1 MTDIE
6 VPSTSGYIVNVVL
19 NVFSALTAIVFNSI
33 TIQAIR
39 KTSSLPNPLKI
50 LLLSLAYSDLA
61 VGLVAQP
68 LWIVT
73 LSREEDTEVLCI
85 IQSALANASFLGIM
99 ALNVDRFLA
108 VHLHL
113 RYRELVTY
121 KRVLR
126 LAILT
131 WVLSALLS
139 SICCLVTENLNPF
152 MNITI
157 IVWSLCLI
165 FLTVISCRLYF
176 AVRVHTK
183 QIQASQLNQTALS
196 DELANASRLRKSSVS
211 SFYVN
216 FVFLVCYLPFFCS
229 LITGIFFK
237 KAAFTNSQIWQEL
250 FLLSRTLMFINSCL
264 NPVIYCWRMRDIR
277 HAIKDILRN
286 TCTYKR

>member
-1 MTDIE
+1 MADIE
-6 VPSTSGYIVNVVL
+6 VPSISGYIVNVVL

-73 LSREEDTEVLCI
+73 LSREEDTEVLWI

-121 KRVLR
+121 KRVLS

-131 WVLSALLS
+131 WVFSALLS
-139 SICCLVTENLNPF
+139 SIRRWITEDLSEF

-183 QIQASQLNQTALS
+183 QIQALQLKQTALS
-196 DELANASRLRKSSVS
+196 DEVANASRLRKSAVS

-216 FVFLVCYLPFFCS
+216 FVFLVCYLPFYCS
-229 LITGIFFK
+229 LIRKFFK
-237 KAAFTNSQIWQEL
+237 SEAFVNGQIWQEL
-250 FLLSRTLMFINSCL
+250 FPLSRTLMFMNSCL

-286 TCTYKR
+286 TCTH

>member
-1 MTDIE
+1 MINIE
-6 VPSTSGYIVNVVL
+6 VPSTSGLIVNVAL
-19 NVFSALTAIVFNSI
+19 NVFSAFTAIVFNSI
-33 TIQAIR
+33 TIQVIK

-50 LLLSLAYSDLA
+50 LLLSLALSDLA

-68 LWIVT
+68 LWIVNI
-73 LSREEDTEVLCI
+73 LRKKDTEVLWI

-99 ALNVDRFLA
+99 ALSVDRFLA

-139 SICCLVTENLNPF
+139 SICYLVTKNLNPF

-196 DELANASRLRKSSVS
+196 DELANASRLRKSAVS

-216 FVFLVCYLPFFCS
+216 FVFLVCYLPFYCS

>member
-1 MTDIE
+1 MADIE

-121 KRVLR
+121 KRVLS

-131 WVLSALLS
+131 WVFSALLS
-139 SICCLVTENLNPF
+139 SIRRWITEDLSEF

-176 AVRVHTK
+176 AV
-183 QIQASQLNQTALS
+183 
-196 DELANASRLRKSSVS
+196 
-211 SFYVN
+211 
-216 FVFLVCYLPFFCS
+216 
-229 LITGIFFK
+229 
-237 KAAFTNSQIWQEL
+237 
-250 FLLSRTLMFINSCL
+250 M
-264 NPVIYCWRMRDIR
+264 
-277 HAIKDILRN
+277 
-286 TCTYKR
+286 

>member
-1 MTDIE
+1 MINIE
-6 VPSTSGYIVNVVL
+6 VPSTSGLIVNVAL
-19 NVFSALTAIVFNSI
+19 NVFSAFTAIVFNSI
-33 TIQAIR
+33 TIQAIK

-50 LLLSLAYSDLA
+50 LLLSLALSDLA

-68 LWIVT
+68 LWIVNI
-73 LSREEDTEVLCI
+73 LRKKDTEVLWI

-99 ALNVDRFLA
+99 ALSVDRFLA

-121 KRVLR
+121 KRVLS

-131 WVLSALLS
+131 WVFSALLS
-139 SICCLVTENLNPF
+139 SICRWITEDLSEF

-229 LITGIFFK
+229 LINGIFFMSE
-237 KAAFTNSQIWQEL
+237 AFTNSQIWQEL

>member
-1 MTDIE
+1 MINIE
-6 VPSTSGYIVNVVL
+6 VPSTSGLIVNVAL
-19 NVFSALTAIVFNSI
+19 NVFSAFTAIVFNSI
-33 TIQAIR
+33 TIQVIK

-50 LLLSLAYSDLA
+50 LLLSLALSDLA

-68 LWIVT
+68 LWIVNI
-73 LSREEDTEVLCI
+73 LRKKDTEVLWI

-99 ALNVDRFLA
+99 ALSVDRFLA

-121 KRVLR
+121 KRVLS

-131 WVLSALLS
+131 WVFSALLS
-139 SICCLVTENLNPF
+139 SICRWITEDLSEF

-196 DELANASRLRKSSVS
+196 DELANAFRLRKSSVS

-286 TCTYKR
+286 TCTH

>member
-85 IQSALANASFLGIM
+85 IQYALANASFLGIM

-121 KRVLR
+121 KRVLS

-131 WVLSALLS
+131 WVFSALLS
-139 SICCLVTENLNPF
+139 SICRWITEDLSEF

-196 DELANASRLRKSSVS
+196 DELATASRLRKSAVS

-216 FVFLVCYLPFFCS
+216 FVFLVCYLPFYCS
-229 LITGIFFK
+229 LIRKFFK
-237 KAAFTNSQIWQEL
+237 SEAFVNSQIWQEL
-250 FLLSRTLMFINSCL
+250 FLLSRTLMFMNSCL

-286 TCTYKR
+286 TCTH

>member
-1 MTDIE
+1 MADIE
-6 VPSTSGYIVNVVL
+6 VSTSGYIVNVVL

-33 TIQAIR
+33 TIQAMR

-50 LLLSLAYSDLA
+50 LLLSLAFSDLA
-61 VGLVAQP
+61 VGVVAQP

-121 KRVLR
+121 KRVLS

-131 WVLSALLS
+131 WVFSALLS
-139 SICCLVTENLNPF
+139 SICRWITEDLSEF

-183 QIQASQLNQTALS
+183 QIQALQLKQTALS
-196 DELANASRLRKSSVS
+196 DEVANASRLRKSAVS

-216 FVFLVCYLPFFCS
+216 FVFLVCYLPFYCS
-229 LITGIFFK
+229 LIRKFFK
-237 KAAFTNSQIWQEL
+237 SEAFVNGQIWQEL
-250 FLLSRTLMFINSCL
+250 FPLSRTLMFMNSCL

-286 TCTYKR
+286 TCTH

>member
-1 MTDIE
+1 MADIE

-50 LLLSLAYSDLA
+50 LLLSLAFSDLA

-85 IQSALANASFLGIM
+85 IQYALANASFLGIM

-131 WVLSALLS
+131 WVFSALLS
-139 SICCLVTENLNPF
+139 FICYLVTKNLNPF

-183 QIQASQLNQTALS
+183 QIQALQLKQTALS
-196 DELANASRLRKSSVS
+196 DEVANASRLRKSAVS

-216 FVFLVCYLPFFCS
+216 FVFLVCFLPYYCS
-229 LITGIFFK
+229 LIRKFFK
-237 KAAFTNSQIWQEL
+237 SEAFVNSQIWQEL
-250 FLLSRTLMFINSCL
+250 FPLSRTLMFMNSCL

-286 TCTYKR
+286 TCTH

>member
-1 MTDIE
+1 MADIE

-50 LLLSLAYSDLA
+50 LMLSLAFSDLA

-121 KRVLR
+121 KRVLS

-131 WVLSALLS
+131 WVFSALLS
-139 SICCLVTENLNPF
+139 SICRWITEDLSEF

-183 QIQASQLNQTALS
+183 QIQALQLKQTALS
-196 DELANASRLRKSSVS
+196 DEVANAFRLRKSAVS

-216 FVFLVCYLPFFCS
+216 FVFLVCYLPFYCS
-229 LITGIFFK
+229 LIRKFFK
-237 KAAFTNSQIWQEL
+237 SEAFVNGQIWQEL
-250 FLLSRTLMFINSCL
+250 FPLSRTLMFMNSCL

-286 TCTYKR
+286 TCTH

>member
-1 MTDIE
+1 MADIE

-50 LLLSLAYSDLA
+50 LLLSLAFSDLA

-85 IQSALANASFLGIM
+85 IQYALANASFLGIM

-131 WVLSALLS
+131 WVFSALLS
-139 SICCLVTENLNPF
+139 FICYLVTKNLNPF

-183 QIQASQLNQTALS
+183 QIQALQLKQTALS
-196 DELANASRLRKSSVS
+196 DEVANASRLRKSAVS

-216 FVFLVCYLPFFCS
+216 FVFLVCFLPFYCS
-229 LITGIFFK
+229 LIRKFFK
-237 KAAFTNSQIWQEL
+237 SEAFVNSLIWQEL
-250 FLLSRTLMFINSCL
+250 FLLSRTLMFMNSCL

-286 TCTYKR
+286 TCTH

>member
-1 MTDIE
+1 MINIE
-6 VPSTSGYIVNVVL
+6 VPSTSGLIVNVAF
-19 NVFSALTAIVFNSI
+19 NVFSAFTAIVFNSI
-33 TIQAIR
+33 TIQVIK

-50 LLLSLAYSDLA
+50 LLLSLALSDLA

-68 LWIVT
+68 LWIVNI
-73 LSREEDTEVLCI
+73 LRKKDTEVLWI

-99 ALNVDRFLA
+99 ALSVDRFLA

-131 WVLSALLS
+131 WVFSALLS
-139 SICCLVTENLNPF
+139 FICYLVTKNLNPF

-183 QIQASQLNQTALS
+183 QIQALQLKQTALS
-196 DELANASRLRKSSVS
+196 DEVANASRLRKSAVS

-216 FVFLVCYLPFFCS
+216 FVFLVCFLPFYCS
-229 LITGIFFK
+229 LIRKFFK
-237 KAAFTNSQIWQEL
+237 SEAFVNSQIWQEL
-250 FLLSRTLMFINSCL
+250 FLLSRTLMFMNSCL

>member
-1 MTDIE
+1 MADIE

-50 LLLSLAYSDLA
+50 LLLSLAFSDLA

-121 KRVLR
+121 KRVLS

-131 WVLSALLS
+131 WVFSALLS
-139 SICCLVTENLNPF
+139 SICRWITEDLSEF

-183 QIQASQLNQTALS
+183 QIQALQLNQTALS
-196 DELANASRLRKSSVS
+196 DEVANASRLRKSAVS

-216 FVFLVCYLPFFCS
+216 FVFLVCYLPFYCS
-229 LITGIFFK
+229 LIRKFFK
-237 KAAFTNSQIWQEL
+237 SEAFVNGQIWQEL
-250 FLLSRTLMFINSCL
+250 FPLSRTLMFMNSCL

-286 TCTYKR
+286 TCTHKR

>member
-1 MTDIE
+1 MINIE
-6 VPSTSGYIVNVVL
+6 VPSTSGLIVNVAL
-19 NVFSALTAIVFNSI
+19 NVFSAFTAIVFNSI
-33 TIQAIR
+33 TIQVIK

-50 LLLSLAYSDLA
+50 LLLSLALSDLA

-68 LWIVT
+68 LWIVNI
-73 LSREEDTEVLCI
+73 LRKKDTEVLWI

-99 ALNVDRFLA
+99 ALSVDRFLA

-139 SICCLVTENLNPF
+139 FICYLVTKNLNPF

-183 QIQASQLNQTALS
+183 QIQALQLKQTALS
-196 DELANASRLRKSSVS
+196 DEVANASRLRKSAVS

-216 FVFLVCYLPFFCS
+216 FVFLVCFLPFYCS
-229 LITGIFFK
+229 LIRKFFK
-237 KAAFTNSQIWQEL
+237 SEAFVNSQIWQEL

>member
-1 MTDIE
+1 MADIE

-19 NVFSALTAIVFNSI
+19 NVLSALTAIVFNSI

-121 KRVLR
+121 KRVLS

-131 WVLSALLS
+131 WVFSALLS
-139 SICCLVTENLNPF
+139 SICRWITEDLSEF

-183 QIQASQLNQTALS
+183 QIQALQLKQTALS
-196 DELANASRLRKSSVS
+196 DEVANASRLRKSAVS

-216 FVFLVCYLPFFCS
+216 FVFLVCYLPFYCS
-229 LITGIFFK
+229 LIGKFFK
-237 KAAFTNSQIWQEL
+237 SEAFVNSQIWQEL
-250 FLLSRTLMFINSCL
+250 FPLSRTLMFMNSCL

-286 TCTYKR
+286 TCTH

>member
-1 MTDIE
+1 M
-6 VPSTSGYIVNVVL
+6 NVVL

-121 KRVLR
+121 KRVLS

-131 WVLSALLS
+131 WVFSALLS
-139 SICCLVTENLNPF
+139 SICRWITEDLSEF

-183 QIQASQLNQTALS
+183 QIQALQLKQTALS
-196 DELANASRLRKSSVS
+196 DEVANASRLRKSAVS

-216 FVFLVCYLPFFCS
+216 FVFLVCFLPYYCS
-229 LITGIFFK
+229 LIRKFFK
-237 KAAFTNSQIWQEL
+237 SEAFVNSQIWQEL
-250 FLLSRTLMFINSCL
+250 FPLSRTLMFMNSCL

-286 TCTYKR
+286 TCTH

>member
-1 MTDIE
+1 MINIE
-6 VPSTSGYIVNVVL
+6 VPSTSGLIVNVAL
-19 NVFSALTAIVFNSI
+19 NVFSAFTAIVFNSI
-33 TIQAIR
+33 TIQVIK

-50 LLLSLAYSDLA
+50 LLLSLALSDLA

-68 LWIVT
+68 LWIVNI
-73 LSREEDTEVLCI
+73 LRKKDTEVLWI

-99 ALNVDRFLA
+99 ALSVDRFLA

-121 KRVLR
+121 KRVLS

-131 WVLSALLS
+131 WVFSALLS
-139 SICCLVTENLNPF
+139 SICRWITEDLSEF

-196 DELANASRLRKSSVS
+196 DELANAFRLRKSSVS

>member
-1 MTDIE
+1 MADIE
-6 VPSTSGYIVNVVL
+6 VPSTSGLIVNVVL

-50 LLLSLAYSDLA
+50 LMLSLAFSDLA

-121 KRVLR
+121 KRVLS

-131 WVLSALLS
+131 WLFSALLS
-139 SICCLVTENLNPF
+139 SICRWITEDLSEF
-152 MNITI
+152 MNMTI

-196 DELANASRLRKSSVS
+196 DEVANASQRLRKSAVS

-216 FVFLVCYLPFFCS
+216 FVFLVCYLPFYCS
-229 LITGIFFK
+229 LIRKFFK
-237 KAAFTNSQIWQEL
+237 SEAFVNGQIWQEL
-250 FLLSRTLMFINSCL
+250 FPLSRTLMFMNSCL

-286 TCTYKR
+286 TCTH

>member
-1 MTDIE
+1 M
-6 VPSTSGYIVNVVL
+6 NVVL

-85 IQSALANASFLGIM
+85 IQYALANASFLGIM

-121 KRVLR
+121 KRVLS

-131 WVLSALLS
+131 WVFSALLS
-139 SICCLVTENLNPF
+139 SICRWITEDLSEF

-183 QIQASQLNQTALS
+183 QIQALQLKQTALS
-196 DELANASRLRKSSVS
+196 DEVANASRLRKSAVS

-216 FVFLVCYLPFFCS
+216 FVFLVCFLPFYCS
-229 LITGIFFK
+229 LIRKFFK
-237 KAAFTNSQIWQEL
+237 SEAFVNSQIWQEL
-250 FLLSRTLMFINSCL
+250 FLLSRTLMFMNSCL

-286 TCTYKR
+286 TCTH

>member
-1 MTDIE
+1 MINIE
-6 VPSTSGYIVNVVL
+6 VPSTSGLIVNVAL
-19 NVFSALTAIVFNSI
+19 NVFSAFTAIVFNSI
-33 TIQAIR
+33 TIQVIK

-50 LLLSLAYSDLA
+50 LLLSLALSDLA

-68 LWIVT
+68 LWIVNI
-73 LSREEDTEVLCI
+73 LRKKDTEVLWI

-99 ALNVDRFLA
+99 ALSVDRFLA

-121 KRVLR
+121 KRVLS

-139 SICCLVTENLNPF
+139 FICYLVTKNLNPF

-183 QIQASQLNQTALS
+183 QIQALQLKQTALS
-196 DELANASRLRKSSVS
+196 DEVANASRLRKSAVS

-216 FVFLVCYLPFFCS
+216 FVFLVCFLPFYCS
-229 LITGIFFK
+229 LIRKFFK
-237 KAAFTNSQIWQEL
+237 SEAFVNSQIWQEL
-250 FLLSRTLMFINSCL
+250 FLLSRTLMFMNSCL

-286 TCTYKR
+286 TCTH

>member
-1 MTDIE
+1 M
-6 VPSTSGYIVNVVL
+6 NVVL

-85 IQSALANASFLGIM
+85 IQYALANASFLGIM

-131 WVLSALLS
+131 WVFSALLS
-139 SICCLVTENLNPF
+139 FICYLVTKNLNPF

-196 DELANASRLRKSSVS
+196 DELANAFRLRKSSVS

>member
-1 MTDIE
+1 MADIE

-121 KRVLR
+121 KRVLS

-131 WVLSALLS
+131 WVFSALLS
-139 SICCLVTENLNPF
+139 SICRWITEDLSEF

-176 AVRVHTK
+176 AVRVHTE
-183 QIQASQLNQTALS
+183 QIQALQLKQTALS
-196 DELANASRLRKSSVS
+196 DEVANASRLRKSAVS

-216 FVFLVCYLPFFCS
+216 FVFLVCFLPFYCS
-229 LITGIFFK
+229 LIGKFFK
-237 KAAFTNSQIWQEL
+237 SEAFVNSQIWQEL
-250 FLLSRTLMFINSCL
+250 FSLSRTLMFMNSCL

-286 TCTYKR
+286 TCTH

>member
-1 MTDIE
+1 M
-6 VPSTSGYIVNVVL
+6 
-19 NVFSALTAIVFNSI
+19 
-33 TIQAIR
+33 R
-39 KTSSLPNPLKI
+39 KTSSSPNPLKI
-50 LLLSLAYSDLA
+50 LLLSLAFSDLA
-61 VGLVAQP
+61 VGVVAQP

-73 LSREEDTEVLCI
+73 LSREEDTEVLWI

-139 SICCLVTENLNPF
+139 SICYLVTENLNPF

-183 QIQASQLNQTALS
+183 QIQALQLKQTALS
-196 DELANASRLRKSSVS
+196 DELANASRLRKSAVS

-216 FVFLVCYLPFFCS
+216 FVFLVCYLPFYCS
-229 LITGIFFK
+229 LIRKFFK
-237 KAAFTNSQIWQEL
+237 SEAFVNGQIWQEL
-250 FLLSRTLMFINSCL
+250 FPLSRTLMFMNSCL

-286 TCTYKR
+286 TCTH

>member
-1 MTDIE
+1 M
-6 VPSTSGYIVNVVL
+6 NVVL

-121 KRVLR
+121 KRVLS

-131 WVLSALLS
+131 WVFSALLS
-139 SICCLVTENLNPF
+139 SICRWITEDLSEF

-176 AVRVHTK
+176 AVRVHTE
-183 QIQASQLNQTALS
+183 QIQALQLKQTALS
-196 DELANASRLRKSSVS
+196 DEVANASRLRKSAVS

-216 FVFLVCYLPFFCS
+216 FVFLVCFLPYYCS
-229 LITGIFFK
+229 LIRKFFK
-237 KAAFTNSQIWQEL
+237 SEAFVNSQIWQEL
-250 FLLSRTLMFINSCL
+250 FPLSRTLMFMNSCL

-286 TCTYKR
+286 TCTH

>member
-1 MTDIE
+1 MADIE

-85 IQSALANASFLGIM
+85 IQYALANASFLGIM

-196 DELANASRLRKSSVS
+196 DELANAFRLRKSSVS

-229 LITGIFFK
+229 LIYGIFFK

>member
-1 MTDIE
+1 MINIE
-6 VPSTSGYIVNVVL
+6 VPSTSGLIVNVAF
-19 NVFSALTAIVFNSI
+19 NVFSAFTAIVFNSI
-33 TIQAIR
+33 TIQVIK
-39 KTSSLPNPLKI
+39 KTFTLPNPLKI
-50 LLLSLAYSDLA
+50 LLLSLALSDLA

-68 LWIVT
+68 LWIVNI
-73 LSREEDTEVLCI
+73 LRKKDTEVLWI

-99 ALNVDRFLA
+99 ALSVDRFLA

-121 KRVLR
+121 KRVLS

-131 WVLSALLS
+131 WVFSALLS
-139 SICCLVTENLNPF
+139 SICRWITEDLSEF

-183 QIQASQLNQTALS
+183 QIQALQLKQTALS
-196 DELANASRLRKSSVS
+196 DEVANASRLRKSAVS

-216 FVFLVCYLPFFCS
+216 FVFLVCFLPFYCS
-229 LITGIFFK
+229 LIRKFFMSE
-237 KAAFTNSQIWQEL
+237 AFVNSQIWQEL
-250 FLLSRTLMFINSCL
+250 FSLSRTLMFMNSCL

-286 TCTYKR
+286 TCTH

>member
-131 WVLSALLS
+131 WVLNALLS

-183 QIQASQLNQTALS
+183 QIQALQLKQTALS
-196 DELANASRLRKSSVS
+196 DEVANASRLRKSAVS

-216 FVFLVCYLPFFCS
+216 FVFLVCFLPFYCS
-229 LITGIFFK
+229 LIRKFFMSE
-237 KAAFTNSQIWQEL
+237 AFVNSQIWQEL
-250 FLLSRTLMFINSCL
+250 FSLSRTLMFMNSCL

-286 TCTYKR
+286 TCTH

>member
-1 MTDIE
+1 MADIE

-85 IQSALANASFLGIM
+85 IQYALANASFLGIM

-183 QIQASQLNQTALS
+183 QIQALQLKQTALS
-196 DELANASRLRKSSVS
+196 DEVANASRLRKSA
-211 SFYVN
+211 
-216 FVFLVCYLPFFCS
+216 
-229 LITGIFFK
+229 
-237 KAAFTNSQIWQEL
+237 KAEL
-250 FLLSRTLMFINSCL
+250 SEVLS
-264 NPVIYCWRMRDIR
+264 
-277 HAIKDILRN
+277 
-286 TCTYKR
+286 

>member
-1 MTDIE
+1 MADIE

-121 KRVLR
+121 KRVLS

-131 WVLSALLS
+131 WVFSALLS
-139 SICCLVTENLNPF
+139 SICRWITEDLSEF

-183 QIQASQLNQTALS
+183 QIQALQLKQTALS
-196 DELANASRLRKSSVS
+196 DEVANASRLRKSAVS

-216 FVFLVCYLPFFCS
+216 FVFLVCYLPFYCS
-229 LITGIFFK
+229 LIRKFFK
-237 KAAFTNSQIWQEL
+237 SEAFVNGQIWQEL
-250 FLLSRTLMFINSCL
+250 FPLSRTLMFMNSCL

-286 TCTYKR
+286 TCTH

>member
-1 MTDIE
+1 M
-6 VPSTSGYIVNVVL
+6 NVVL

-39 KTSSLPNPLKI
+39 KTSSLTNPLKI

-85 IQSALANASFLGIM
+85 IQSALANATFLGIM

-121 KRVLR
+121 KRVLS

-131 WVLSALLS
+131 WVFSALLS
-139 SICCLVTENLNPF
+139 SICRWITEDLSEF

-183 QIQASQLNQTALS
+183 QIQALQLKQTALS
-196 DELANASRLRKSSVS
+196 DEVANASRLRKSAVS

-216 FVFLVCYLPFFCS
+216 FVFLVCFLPYYCS
-229 LITGIFFK
+229 LIRKFFK
-237 KAAFTNSQIWQEL
+237 SEAFVNSQIWQEL
-250 FLLSRTLMFINSCL
+250 FPLSRTLMFMNSCL

-286 TCTYKR
+286 TCTH

>member
-1 MTDIE
+1 MINIE
-6 VPSTSGYIVNVVL
+6 VPSTSGLIVNVAL
-19 NVFSALTAIVFNSI
+19 NVFSAFTAIVFNSI
-33 TIQAIR
+33 TIQAIK

-50 LLLSLAYSDLA
+50 LLLSLALSDLA

-68 LWIVT
+68 LWIVNI
-73 LSREEDTEVLCI
+73 LRKKDTEVLWI

-99 ALNVDRFLA
+99 ALSVDRFLA

-121 KRVLR
+121 KRVLS

-131 WVLSALLS
+131 WVFSALLS
-139 SICCLVTENLNPF
+139 SICRWITEDLSEF

-183 QIQASQLNQTALS
+183 QIQASQLNQIALS

-229 LITGIFFK
+229 LIYGIFFK

>member
-1 MTDIE
+1 MADIE

-50 LLLSLAYSDLA
+50 LLLSLALSDLA

-68 LWIVT
+68 LWIVN
-73 LSREEDTEVLCI
+73 LSRKEDTEVLCI
-85 IQSALANASFLGIM
+85 IQYALANASFLGIM

-121 KRVLR
+121 KRVLS

-131 WVLSALLS
+131 WVFSALLS
-139 SICCLVTENLNPF
+139 SICRWITEDLREF

-183 QIQASQLNQTALS
+183 QIQALQLKQTALS
-196 DELANASRLRKSSVS
+196 DEVANASRLRKSAVS

-216 FVFLVCYLPFFCS
+216 FVFLVCYLPFYCS
-229 LITGIFFK
+229 LIRKFFK
-237 KAAFTNSQIWQEL
+237 SEAFVNGQIWQEL
-250 FLLSRTLMFINSCL
+250 FPLSRTLMFMNSCL

-277 HAIKDILRN
+277 HAIKNILRN
-286 TCTYKR
+286 TCTHKR

>member
-1 MTDIE
+1 M
-6 VPSTSGYIVNVVL
+6 NVVL

-121 KRVLR
+121 KRVLS

-131 WVLSALLS
+131 WVFSALLS
-139 SICCLVTENLNPF
+139 SICRWITEDLSEF

-176 AVRVHTK
+176 AVRVHTE
-183 QIQASQLNQTALS
+183 QIQALQLKQTALS
-196 DELANASRLRKSSVS
+196 DEVANASRLRKSAVS

-216 FVFLVCYLPFFCS
+216 FVFLVCFLPFYCS
-229 LITGIFFK
+229 LIGKFFK
-237 KAAFTNSQIWQEL
+237 SEAFVNSQIWQEL
-250 FLLSRTLMFINSCL
+250 FSLSRTLMFMNSCL

-286 TCTYKR
+286 TCTH

>member
-1 MTDIE
+1 MINID
-6 VPSTSGYIVNVVL
+6 VPSTSGLIVNVAL
-19 NVFSALTAIVFNSI
+19 NVFSAFTAIVFNSI
-33 TIQAIR
+33 TIQAIK

-50 LLLSLAYSDLA
+50 LLLSLALSDLA

-68 LWIVT
+68 LWIVNI
-73 LSREEDTEVLCI
+73 LRKKDTEVLWI

-99 ALNVDRFLA
+99 ALSVDRFLA

-131 WVLSALLS
+131 WVFSALLPF
-139 SICCLVTENLNPF
+139 ICRWITEDLSEF

-183 QIQASQLNQTALS
+183 QIQALQLKQTALS
-196 DELANASRLRKSSVS
+196 DEVANASRLRKSAVS

-216 FVFLVCYLPFFCS
+216 FVFLVCYLPFYCS
-229 LITGIFFK
+229 LTTGIFFK

-277 HAIKDILRN
+277 HAIKNILRN
-286 TCTYKR
+286 TCTHKR

>member
-1 MTDIE
+1 MINID
-6 VPSTSGYIVNVVL
+6 VPSTSGLIVNVAL
-19 NVFSALTAIVFNSI
+19 NVFSAFTAIVFNSI
-33 TIQAIR
+33 TIQAIK

-50 LLLSLAYSDLA
+50 LLLSLALSDLA

-68 LWIVT
+68 LWIVNI
-73 LSREEDTEVLCI
+73 LRKKDTEVLWI

-99 ALNVDRFLA
+99 ALSVDRFLA

-121 KRVLR
+121 KRVLS

-131 WVLSALLS
+131 WVFSALLPF
-139 SICCLVTENLNPF
+139 ICRWITKDLSEF

-196 DELANASRLRKSSVS
+196 DELATASRLRKSAVS

-216 FVFLVCYLPFFCS
+216 FVFLVCYLPFYCS
-229 LITGIFFK
+229 LTTGIFFK

-277 HAIKDILRN
+277 HAIKNILRN
-286 TCTYKR
+286 TCTHKR

>member
-1 MTDIE
+1 MADIE

-131 WVLSALLS
+131 WVFSALLS
-139 SICCLVTENLNPF
+139 FICRWITEDLSEF

-183 QIQASQLNQTALS
+183 QIQALQLKQTALS
-196 DELANASRLRKSSVS
+196 DELANASRLRKSAVS

-216 FVFLVCYLPFFCS
+216 FVFLVCFLPYYCS
-229 LITGIFFK
+229 LIRKFFK
-237 KAAFTNSQIWQEL
+237 SEAFVNSQIWQEL
-250 FLLSRTLMFINSCL
+250 FPLSRTLMFMNSCL

-286 TCTYKR
+286 TCTH

>member
-1 MTDIE
+1 MADIE

-68 LWIVT
+68 LWIVNI
-73 LSREEDTEVLCI
+73 LRKKDTEVLWI
-85 IQSALANASFLGIM
+85 IQSTLANASFLGIM
-99 ALNVDRFLA
+99 ALSVDRFLA

-131 WVLSALLS
+131 WVLNALLS

-183 QIQASQLNQTALS
+183 QIQALQLKQTALS
-196 DELANASRLRKSSVS
+196 DEVANASRLRKSAVS

-216 FVFLVCYLPFFCS
+216 FVFLVCFLPYYCS
-229 LITGIFFK
+229 LIRKFFK
-237 KAAFTNSQIWQEL
+237 SEAFVNSQIWQEL
-250 FLLSRTLMFINSCL
+250 FPLSRTLMFMNSCL

-286 TCTYKR
+286 TCTH

>member
-1 MTDIE
+1 MADIE

-50 LLLSLAYSDLA
+50 LLLSLAFSDLA

-68 LWIVT
+68 LWIVN
-73 LSREEDTEVLCI
+73 LSREEDTEVLSI

-139 SICCLVTENLNPF
+139 SICYLVTENLNPF

-196 DELANASRLRKSSVS
+196 DELATASRLRKSAVS

-216 FVFLVCYLPFFCS
+216 FVFLVCYLPFYCS
-229 LITGIFFK
+229 LITKFFK
-237 KAAFTNSQIWQEL
+237 SEEFVNGQIWQEL
-250 FLLSRTLMFINSCL
+250 FPLSRTLMFMNSCL

-286 TCTYKR
+286 TCTH

>member
-1 MTDIE
+1 MADIE

-33 TIQAIR
+33 TIQAMR
-39 KTSSLPNPLKI
+39 KTSSSPNPLKI
-50 LLLSLAYSDLA
+50 LLLSLAFSDLA
-61 VGLVAQP
+61 VGVVAQP

-73 LSREEDTEVLCI
+73 LSREEDTEVLWI

-121 KRVLR
+121 KRVLS

-131 WVLSALLS
+131 WVFSALLS
-139 SICCLVTENLNPF
+139 SICRWITEDLSEF

-183 QIQASQLNQTALS
+183 QIQALQLKQTALS
-196 DELANASRLRKSSVS
+196 DELANASRLRKSAVS

-216 FVFLVCYLPFFCS
+216 FVFLVCYLPFYCS
-229 LITGIFFK
+229 LIRKFFK
-237 KAAFTNSQIWQEL
+237 SEAFVNGQIWQEL
-250 FLLSRTLMFINSCL
+250 FPLSRTLMFMNSCL

-286 TCTYKR
+286 TCTH

>member
-1 MTDIE
+1 MADIE

-50 LLLSLAYSDLA
+50 LLLSLAYTDLA

-85 IQSALANASFLGIM
+85 IQFALANASFLGIM

-121 KRVLR
+121 KRVLS

-131 WVLSALLS
+131 WVFSALLS
-139 SICCLVTENLNPF
+139 SICRWITEDLSEF

-183 QIQASQLNQTALS
+183 QIQALQLKQTALS
-196 DELANASRLRKSSVS
+196 DEVANASRLRKSAVS

-216 FVFLVCYLPFFCS
+216 FVFLVCYLPFYCS
-229 LITGIFFK
+229 LIRKFFK
-237 KAAFTNSQIWQEL
+237 SEAFVNGQIWQEL
-250 FLLSRTLMFINSCL
+250 FPLSRTLMFMNSCL

-286 TCTYKR
+286 TCTH